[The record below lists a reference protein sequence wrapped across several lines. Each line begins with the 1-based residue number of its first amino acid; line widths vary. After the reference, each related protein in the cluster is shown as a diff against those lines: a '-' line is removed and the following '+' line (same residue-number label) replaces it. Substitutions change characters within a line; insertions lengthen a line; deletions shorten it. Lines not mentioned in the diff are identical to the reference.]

1 MKLELTESQQA
12 FKAEVREFAERE
24 IKPLATRIDTEG
36 KIPDELIRKVAAR
49 GYMGISIPE
58 EFGGLGKDTV
68 SYALAIEELS
78 RCCAST
84 GVTVTVHTSVG
95 TEVINLFGTEEQK
108 KKYVVPLAKGEMI
121 GAFGLTEPDAGSD
134 AGALKTTAKLDG
146 DEYVINGTKTFILSG
161 SIAGVMTVFAKT
173 DPRKGAKGISAFI
186 VDTASPGYKV
196 IERFDKMGV
205 RGADVAK
212 IVLDNVRVPREN
224 LLGAEGQGFKIALTA
239 LDGGRIGIA
248 AQAIGLAQAA
258 FEESLSYAQQRHQF
272 GKPIGA
278 FQAIRW
284 KIANMATAIDAARL
298 LVYRAAQLRDQGVRY
313 SKEASMAKL
322 FATESTINIT
332 SDAVQIHGG
341 YGYMKG
347 HVVERIYRDAR
358 ITAIYEGT
366 SEIQRLVIAR
376 DLLK

>member
-1 MKLELTESQQA
+1 
-12 FKAEVREFAERE
+12 
-24 IKPLATRIDTEG
+24 
-36 KIPDELIRKVAAR
+36 
-49 GYMGISIPE
+49 MGISIPE